1 MLSRA
6 GLNVLRANNA
16 ARMVRLCRVLRLIRI
31 SKLYKY
37 ITVYYKD
44 VEGSIPLGVTGR
56 FKSDITRPEDADDTI
71 KRNRKDKESH
81 IGAALSDLTNRR

>member
-6 GLNVLRANNA
+6 GLNVLHANNS
-16 ARMVRLCRVLRLIRI
+16 ARIVRFCRVLRLIRI

-44 VEGSIPLGVTGR
+44 VEGSIPIDVTGK
-56 FKSDITRPEDADDTI
+56 FKVVSKSEEMNVL
-71 KRNRKDKESH
+71 NRKKKDKESH